1 MLIASWVCL
10 VVAVLAYWAR
20 NARAQGAAKVYDVL
34 DAIVWHKAMLAVA
47 RVALGLAL
55 VFWVL
60 VLFMGV
66 K

>member
-1 MLIASWVCL
+1 VLIASWVCL
-10 VVAVLAYWAR
+10 VVAVLAYWVR
-20 NARAQGAAKVYDVL
+20 NARAQGAAKAYDVL

-47 RVALGLAL
+47 RVTLGLAL

>member
-34 DAIVWHKAMLAVA
+34 DAIVWYKAMLAVA

-60 VLFMGV
+60 VLFMRV

>member
-1 MLIASWVCL
+1 MDWET
-10 VVAVLAYWAR
+10 
-20 NARAQGAAKVYDVL
+20 RAQGAAKAYDAL
-34 DAIVWHKAMLAVA
+34 DAMVWHKAMLAVA
-47 RVALGLAL
+47 RVTLGLAL

>member
-10 VVAVLAYWAR
+10 VVAVLAYWVR

-47 RVALGLAL
+47 RVTLGLAL
-55 VFWVL
+55 VFWAL